1 MFIFLKLTTYTLH
14 TSEGVSR
21 FLIGTS
27 TQLGYTVPFM
37 LDALESTGQKTNE
50 KYGQYIN

>member
-14 TSEGVSR
+14 TSEG
-21 FLIGTS
+21 GTS

-37 LDALESTGQKTNE
+37 SDALESTGQKTNE